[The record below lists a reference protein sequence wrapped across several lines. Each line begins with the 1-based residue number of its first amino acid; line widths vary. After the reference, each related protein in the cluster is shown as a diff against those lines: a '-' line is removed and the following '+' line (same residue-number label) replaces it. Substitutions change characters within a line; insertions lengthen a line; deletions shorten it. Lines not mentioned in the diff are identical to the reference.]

1 MPLAKPRKGRPVN
14 PAFQFLTGLW
24 AGGLVHFALSV
35 MEPAPDKTVFAPRV
49 GRTSDL
55 FQTGDVVGQY
65 RVVKVLGQGGMGV
78 VYLAKHTALK
88 KDFALK
94 VLPALLAQ
102 DHTFVSRFKK
112 EGVMV
117 GRLKH
122 NHIVN
127 VTDFGESEGK
137 LYLVLEYVDGGSLE
151 EWFEKNRKP
160 GSGAP
165 AAAVQ
170 PVMDQILQGLK
181 HAHEAGLVHRDLK
194 PANVLLEKTGE
205 AKISDFGLARV
216 GDEAEY
222 RRAGGTASPFT
233 GDSVTTTGAIVGT
246 IDFMSPEA
254 RSMQPSDARSDIWA
268 VGVMTYYL
276 LTGKKPRGIA
286 ENASRLVPGL
296 DLGWDKFI
304 GTCLAEDPA
313 NRYQTAAAALAAL
326 RLIRQSSGRKPR
338 WLGPAALAAL
348 VAIGVAVWQWPRA
361 APPVEAAPAGK
372 SAVETPVLP
381 LPAVG
386 KPLPEPLAAP
396 PPGPA
401 SRRLVLTGL
410 PALAVVTYRERNHP
424 ADATGRVLLELP
436 PGPQLVRVKAP
447 GYGDWEGEVGG
458 GENETEAAVPLV
470 LLPPHPVRF
479 TGLPAQARLRIGEST
494 ATADGSGAAVI
505 ELRPGR
511 VALTASA
518 PKHQT
523 LDLGVD
529 ILATTESIPLEMKR
543 LPPPAEVLVKLPD
556 GGELKFKWVPPGE
569 FQLGS
574 PPDERGR
581 QRTDLTQAKRDIPKG
596 FYVAETETTQRQHRT
611 LTGKNP
617 STSRALGDETRPVEQ
632 VAWRDLVGTGG
643 VLDKANEVLRKL
655 GLPYKADLPT
665 EVEWEYA
672 CRAGTETGFNDGS
685 HLTSERDDLAL
696 NVLAFYQRG
705 GAHDAPSPVAKFKP
719 NGWGLYDMLG
729 NVGEWAHG
737 VRGAREPV
745 LRGGSWKV
753 GPVHCRSASRIEL
766 TPETRPTDTMG
777 YRLVLR
783 PTED

>member
-1 MPLAKPRKGRPVN
+1 MD
-14 PAFQFLTGLW
+14 
-24 AGGLVHFALSV
+24 
-35 MEPAPDKTVFAPRV
+35 PAPDKTVFAPRA
-49 GRTSDL
+49 GNKADL
-55 FQTGDVVGQY
+55 FQAGDVVGQY
-65 RVVKVLGQGGMGV
+65 RVVSVLGQGGMGV

-102 DHTFVSRFKK
+102 DQSFVSRFKK

-122 NHIVN
+122 THIVN

-165 AAAVQ
+165 PVDVQ
-170 PVMDQILQGLK
+170 RLMDQVLQGLT

-268 VGVMTYYL
+268 VGVMIYYL
-276 LTGKKPRGIA
+276 LTGKKPHGIA
-286 ENASRLVPGL
+286 EPPSRLVPGL
-296 DLGWDKFI
+296 DPKWDKLI
-304 GTCLAEDPA
+304 KICLAVDPA
-313 NRYQTAAAALAAL
+313 QRYQTAAAALAAL
-326 RLIRQSSGRKPR
+326 RQIKQSSGGKR
-338 WLGPAALAAL
+338 WLLPVGLAALAA
-348 VAIGVAVWQWPRA
+348 IGVAIWQWPRP
-361 APPVEAAPAGK
+361 APPVVVAPESKPAVVIPATQ
-372 SAVETPVLP
+372 SPAVEKPP
-381 LPAVG
+381 P
-386 KPLPEPLAAP
+386 KPLPTQTTAP
-396 PPGPA
+396 A
-401 SRRLVLTGL
+401 NRKFVITGL
-410 PALAVVTYRERNHP
+410 PPSAVVTYHELNHP
-424 ADATGRVLLELP
+424 ASANGRVLLELS
-436 PGPQLVRVKAP
+436 PGPQRVRIKAP
-447 GYGDWEGEVGG
+447 GYQDWEGEVGG
-458 GENETEAAVPLV
+458 GEKETEATVPLALV
-470 LLPPHPVRF
+470 PPHSVRF
-479 TGLPAQARLRIGEST
+479 TGLPAQAQLKIGEGT
-494 ATADGSGAAVI
+494 ATADARGAAVI
-505 ELRPGR
+505 ELRPGHLS
-511 VALTASA
+511 LTASA
-518 PKHQT
+518 PKYQT
-523 LDLGVD
+523 LELEVD
-529 ILATTESIPLEMKR
+529 VLPTTESIPLEMKR
-543 LPPPAEVLVKLPD
+543 LPPPALVLVKLPD

-569 FQLGS
+569 FLLGS

-596 FYVAETETTQRQHRT
+596 FYVAETEMTQRQHKA

-632 VAWRDLVGTGG
+632 VAWRDLVSPGG

-655 GLPYKADLPT
+655 ELPYKADLPT

-672 CRAGTETGFNDGS
+672 CRAGMDTGFNDGS
-685 HLTSERDDLAL
+685 QLTNERDDPAL
-696 NVLAFYQRG
+696 NALAFYARG

-719 NGWGLYDMLG
+719 NSWGLYDMLG
-729 NVGEWAHG
+729 NVGEWAYG
-737 VRGAREPV
+737 VRGVREPV
-745 LRGGSWKV
+745 MRGGSWKV
-753 GPVHCRSASRIEL
+753 SPVHCRSASRVEL
-766 TPETRPTDTMG
+766 TTETRPTDAMG

>member
-1 MPLAKPRKGRPVN
+1 MD
-14 PAFQFLTGLW
+14 
-24 AGGLVHFALSV
+24 
-35 MEPAPDKTVFAPRV
+35 PAPDKTVFAPRT
-49 GRTSDL
+49 GIKSDL
-55 FQTGDVVGQY
+55 FQAGDVVGQY

-102 DHTFVSRFKK
+102 DQTFVSRFKK

-165 AAAVQ
+165 AADVQ
-170 PVMDQILQGLK
+170 RVMDQILQGLK

-304 GTCLAEDPA
+304 GTCLAEDPV

-326 RLIRQSSGRKPR
+326 RLIKHSSGRKPR
-338 WLGPAALAAL
+338 WLLPAGLAALA
-348 VAIGVAVWQWPRA
+348 AIGVAVWQWPRA
-361 APPVEAAPAGK
+361 APPGVVAPASK
-372 SAVETPVLP
+372 FAVETPVLP
-381 LPAVG
+381 LPAVD

-396 PPGPA
+396 APGPA
-401 SRRLVLTGL
+401 SRRFVLTGL
-410 PALAVVTYRERNHP
+410 PAGAVVTYRERNLSVG
-424 ADATGRVLLELP
+424 ATGRLPLDLP
-436 PGPQLVRVKAP
+436 PGPQMVRVTAP
-447 GYGDWEGEVGG
+447 GYVDWAGEIGGDGNVL
-458 GENETEAAVPLV
+458 EATVPLALV
-470 LLPPHPVRF
+470 PPHPVRF

-494 ATADGSGAAVI
+494 AAADGSGVAVM

-511 VALTASA
+511 VTLTASA
-518 PKHQT
+518 PKYQT
-523 LDLGVD
+523 LELGVD
-529 ILATTESIPLEMKR
+529 VLATTESIPLEMTR
-543 LPPPAEVLVKLPD
+543 LPPPASVLVKLPD

-569 FQLGS
+569 FLLGS

-581 QRTDLTQAKRDIPKG
+581 QRTDLAQTKRNIPKG

-685 HLTSERDDLAL
+685 QLTSERDDPAL
-696 NVLAFYQRG
+696 NALAFYQRG

-737 VRGAREPV
+737 VRSAREPV

-766 TPETRPTDTMG
+766 TPETRPTDAMG

>member
-1 MPLAKPRKGRPVN
+1 MD
-14 PAFQFLTGLW
+14 PA
-24 AGGLVHFALSV
+24 S
-35 MEPAPDKTVFAPRV
+35 DKTVFAPRA
-49 GRTSDL
+49 GIKSDL

-65 RVVKVLGQGGMGV
+65 SVKKVLGQGGMGV
-78 VYLAKHTALK
+78 VYLVEHTALK
-88 KDFALK
+88 KQFALK
-94 VLPALLAQ
+94 ALPAVLAQ
-102 DHTFVSRFKK
+102 EKTFVERFKR
-112 EGVMV
+112 EATTIA
-117 GRLKH
+117 RLKH
-122 NHIVN
+122 AHIVN
-127 VTDFGESEGK
+127 VTDFGESQGK
-137 LYLVLEYVDGGSLE
+137 LYLVLEYIDGGSFE

-160 GSGAP
+160 GGGAP
-165 AAAVQ
+165 PAEVQ
-170 PVMDQILQGLK
+170 RLMDQILQGLQ
-181 HAHEAGLVHRDLK
+181 HAHEAGVIHRDLK
-194 PANVLLEKTGE
+194 PANVLLEKSGE
-205 AKISDFGLARV
+205 AKISDFGLARAV
-216 GDEAEY
+216 ADEEY
-222 RRAGGTASPFT
+222 RRTGGTASPFT
-233 GDSVTTTGAIVGT
+233 GDSVTTTGMMVGT

-254 RSMQPSDARSDIWA
+254 RNMRPSDLRSDIYA
-268 VGVMTYYL
+268 LGVITYYM
-276 LTGKKPRGIA
+276 LTGRKPHGMA
-286 ENASRLVPGL
+286 QLASRLVPGL
-296 DLGWDKFI
+296 DLRWDKFI

-313 NRYQTAAAALAAL
+313 QRYQTSAAALTAL
-326 RLIRQSSGRKPR
+326 RQIQQKSGGKR
-338 WLGPAALAAL
+338 WLLPVGLAALA
-348 VAIGVAVWQWPRA
+348 AIGVAVWQWPRP
-361 APPVEAAPAGK
+361 APPVVVAPESR
-372 SAVETPVLP
+372 SAVEASALK
-381 LPAVG
+381 LPAAEKPPP
-386 KPLPEPLAAP
+386 KPLAMQPT
-396 PPGPA
+396 GPA
-401 SRRLVLTGL
+401 NRRFVLTGL
-410 PALAVVTYRERNHP
+410 PAGAVVTYRERNHP
-424 ADATGRVLLELP
+424 VGATGRVPLDLP
-436 PGPQLVRVKAP
+436 PGPQSVRVKAP
-447 GYGDWEGEVGG
+447 GYVDWEGEVGG
-458 GENETEAAVPLV
+458 GENEAEATVPLA
-470 LLPPHPVRF
+470 LWPPHPVRF
-479 TGLPAQARLRIGEST
+479 TGLPAQARLNIGERT
-494 ATADGSGAAVI
+494 ATADSSGAAVI

-511 VALTASA
+511 VTLTASA

-523 LDLGVD
+523 LELGMD

-543 LPPPAEVLVKLPD
+543 LPPPALVLVKLPD
-556 GGELKFKWVPPGE
+556 GGELKFNWVPPGE
-569 FQLGS
+569 FLLGS

-596 FYVAETETTQRQHRT
+596 FYVAETEMTQRQHRT

-685 HLTSERDDLAL
+685 QLTSERDDPAL
-696 NVLAFYQRG
+696 NALAFYLRV

-766 TPETRPTDTMG
+766 TPETRPTDAMG